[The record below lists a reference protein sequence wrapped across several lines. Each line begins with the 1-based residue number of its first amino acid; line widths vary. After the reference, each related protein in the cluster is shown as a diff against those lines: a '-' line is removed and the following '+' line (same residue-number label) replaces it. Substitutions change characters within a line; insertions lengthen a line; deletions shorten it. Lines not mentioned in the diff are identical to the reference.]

1 MRNLLST
8 GTILVLVLSALPAI
22 AGDEKVRCETELTAC
37 AEQIA
42 SKYKNRGWVGINLD
56 YNVDSG
62 GKTVLT
68 GIFPDS
74 PAEAA
79 GLQAGDALIGLN
91 GVAYTQDNE
100 KQLYQEYEKFKPG
113 ETITYEIER
122 DGKQMSVNVTLAR
135 LPDKILAQWIGYH
148 VLEAHLADH
157 DDNEESAE
165 PDQAEAGD

>member
-1 MRNLLST
+1 MRNLLLT
-8 GTILVLVLSALPAI
+8 GTILMLALSALPVT

-37 AEQIA
+37 AEQMA
-42 SKYKNRGWVGINLD
+42 AKFRNRGWVGVNLD

-113 ETITYEIER
+113 ETITYKIER
-122 DGKQMSVNVTLAR
+122 DGKQMNVDVTLAR

-148 VLEAHLADH
+148 VLEAHIADY
-157 DDNEESAE
+157 DDDEEAAE
-165 PDQAEAGD
+165 VEQAEAGD